1 MSFNEKIREKL
12 EEIDP
17 MVFYGRAGKLD
28 ETVLWNYIVFFRDKR
43 TSSES
48 RTSHT
53 VTFHVAVVR
62 ENEIPEGLE
71 ETVIEKVLELPG
83 VKLGNEST
91 YAYTDQTGNRCCSGS
106 VGYTVRKSTEGTL
119 KCGKSMQQR
128 LRNWRTVSHR
138 QGNRQKRS

>member
-17 MVFYGRAGKLD
+17 MVFYGCAGKLD

-43 TSSES
+43 TSSEN
-48 RTSHT
+48 RTSHI

-83 VKLGNEST
+83 VKLGDGYRKEVKT
-91 YAYTDQTGNRCCSGS
+91 GQT
-106 VGYTVRKSTEGTL
+106 L
-119 KCGKSMQQR
+119 
-128 LRNWRTVSHR
+128 
-138 QGNRQKRS
+138 